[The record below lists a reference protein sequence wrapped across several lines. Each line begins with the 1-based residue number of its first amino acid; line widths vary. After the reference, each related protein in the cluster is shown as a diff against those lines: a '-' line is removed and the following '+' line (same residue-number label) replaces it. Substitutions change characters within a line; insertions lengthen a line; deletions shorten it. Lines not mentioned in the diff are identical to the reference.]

1 MADVLISR
9 RRFVVAAGFAG
20 FATVTS
26 NTEAAGPAGSGGG
39 ARYGNKSLV
48 KMMASLDGTAAPWWF
63 AGYLYA
69 IPPGQRPIPMVRC
82 EGCEVYFPQ
91 RLENGD
97 YLLGGATLTFFRDVV
112 SGEWLDEF
120 HNPITG
126 RHNAVKPNAMQGA
139 PKAGFLY
146 PADDSAPHFFG
157 PMGSSGQLA
166 YKPPERPG
174 EPPLGELRWER
185 VGDTVFVTTSR
196 GLDTPAQ
203 PWMEVSTSI
212 TSAPALFDPATPRV
226 AASGAVSYAS
236 PWLRWMDMEGV
247 PGHLMCHAATH
258 KLASLEELPTAYR
271 EHAGKLGL
279 LNILKAPNG

>member
-1 MADVLISR
+1 MADSSISR
-9 RRFVVAAGFAG
+9 RRFVVAAGFSG
-20 FATVTS
+20 FATPTIRSAV
-26 NTEAAGPAGSGGG
+26 AGPDRKSGDLH
-39 ARYGNKSLV
+39 YGNKSLV
-48 KMMASLDGTAAPWWF
+48 KILASLDGTAAPWWF

-69 IPPGQRPIPMVRC
+69 IPPGERPIAMVRC

-91 RLENGD
+91 RQENGD
-97 YLLGGATLTFFRDVV
+97 YLLGGATLTFFRDVA
-112 SGEWLDEF
+112 SGEWLEEF
-120 HNPITG
+120 QNPITG
-126 RHNAVKPNAMQGA
+126 RRNAVKPNSMQSA

-157 PMGSSGQLA
+157 PMGNSGQLA

-174 EPPLGELRWER
+174 TPPLGEMRWER

-212 TSAPALFDPATPRV
+212 TSAAALGDSSTTRV

-247 PGHLMCHAATH
+247 PGNVMWHAATQ
-258 KLASLEELPTAYR
+258 KLASLEELPAGYR
-271 EHAGKLGL
+271 EHAAKLGL
-279 LNILKAPNG
+279 LKTLKAPNG